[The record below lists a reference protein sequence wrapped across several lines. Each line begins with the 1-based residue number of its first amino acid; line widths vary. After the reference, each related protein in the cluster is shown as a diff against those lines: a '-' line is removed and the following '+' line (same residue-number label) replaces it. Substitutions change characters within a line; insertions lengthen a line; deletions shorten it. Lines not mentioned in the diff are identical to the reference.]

1 MTDKDRLSGVID
13 TPHQVD
19 DRLVSPSARDSVT
32 LGAIAKNEGRYLP
45 EWVAY
50 HLAIGFDRIV
60 VYSNDTED
68 NQNELLEAIAKNDP
82 RVVWV
87 NWPSIP
93 GVSAQNSAYRDLL
106 ASCGTSWLAFLDLD
120 EFVVPL
126 EDAGIH
132 EWLATIP
139 EDVSTVH
146 VNWRGFGSGGV
157 SSPDYDLVTRTFEM
171 AAPVQWSNHC
181 HFKSFGR
188 VAFAVEANVHNIVAN
203 SGRRTLSDFQSFETI
218 NNGTSDRVAYH
229 RIWINHYQCKTFSE
243 FQARMRRGSV
253 AVALDDLRRKRDDG
267 LARFQELDLN
277 TDHDRAIRRFDAA
290 FDECFARI
298 KEFIAPLSTKP
309 PA

>member
-1 MTDKDRLSGVID
+1 MDR
-13 TPHQVD
+13 
-19 DRLVSPSARDSVT
+19 RLVSPAARDSVT

-82 RVVWV
+82 RVAWG

-93 GVSAQNSAYRDLL
+93 GVSAQNSAYSDLL
-106 ASCGTSWLAFLDLD
+106 TSCATSWLAFLDLD

-157 SSPDYDLVTRTFEM
+157 SAPDYDLVTRTFEM
-171 AAPVQWSNHC
+171 AAPLQWSNHC

-188 VAFAVEANVHNIVAN
+188 VALAEEANVHNIVARD
-203 SGRRTLSDFQSFETI
+203 GRRTLSDFGAFETI

-229 RIWINHYQCKTFSE
+229 RIRINHYQCKTFPE
-243 FQARMRRGSV
+243 FQARMRKGSV
-253 AVALDDLRRKRDDG
+253 AVPSDHPRRQRDDG

-277 TDHDRAIRRFDAA
+277 AEVDRSIRRFDAA
-290 FDECFARI
+290 VDESLKRI
-298 KEFIAPLSTKP
+298 RGFIADGAQSPR
-309 PA
+309 

>member
-1 MTDKDRLSGVID
+1 MMPASSNDSLE
-13 TPHQVD
+13 
-19 DRLVSPSARDSVT
+19 LVEVCANDAEASLAAGHAVT
-32 LGAIAKNEGRYLP
+32 LGAVAKNEGRYLP
-45 EWVAY
+45 EWLAY

-68 NQNELLEAIAKNDP
+68 NQNELLEAIAKRDH
-82 RVVWV
+82 RVQWV

-93 GVSAQNSAYRDLL
+93 GVSAQNSAYSDIL

-132 EWLATIP
+132 EWLATVP

-146 VNWRGFGSGGV
+146 INWRGFGSAGV

-188 VAFAVEANVHNIVAN
+188 VALAEEANVHNIVAKE
-203 SGRRTLSDFQSFETI
+203 GRRTLSDFGAFETI

-229 RIWINHYQCKTFSE
+229 RIRINHYQCKTFPE
-243 FQARMRRGSV
+243 FQARMRKGSA
-253 AVALDDLRRKRDDG
+253 AVPSDHLLRQRDDG
-267 LARFQELDLN
+267 MARFQQLDLN
-277 TDHDRAIRRFDAA
+277 ADLDRSIRRFDSVV
-290 FDECFARI
+290 DESLKRI
-298 KEFIAPLSTKP
+298 GGFIAGVASP
-309 PA
+309 PR